1 MIRNLFP
8 NGELD
13 SLARSRRRR
22 DTFVTVKPGEV
33 QEYEADGWQVARK
46 NRNSVRLSRPKGKGQ
61 WFEDRV
67 WVMLHRMGFA
77 YMSGQGGAHLSVTPK
92 DATGPMNQLD
102 VVAVDD
108 EVALCVECKT
118 AEQPKRRVQLQHEI
132 EHLSSSRGRFTAAVQ
147 RALPVDVKR
156 APAQVMF
163 LWDVIP
169 GERERAAAESEGVAI
184 MGIEDLDY
192 YEALVGHLGSA
203 ARYSFLS
210 ELLAG
215 RPIRGLETRVPA
227 IRAKMGKLTY
237 YMFVASPEYLL
248 KITSVAHRA
257 GRQRADLSSYQR
269 MIDKTRLKK
278 IAKYISEYGIFPT
291 NIVLNL
297 QGLRAVQFELSEL
310 LQQEGSR
317 EGPTYGTL
325 WLRPSYGGAWV
336 IDGQH
341 RLYAYSGHAR
351 AAQSYLNVIAFVDL
365 PVQKQAQ
372 LFIDINHEQKSVKRS
387 LLQELFATLKW
398 TDVDEGEQVRAIISR
413 AIASLG
419 HEEGSPFRGRILLTG
434 QRKTELRCIT
444 VNSVF
449 TALHKPGVYI
459 LEPGVEYGPLW
470 TGDREKTVE
479 RTVAILGAWF
489 QAICAHVQD
498 WWDAGAGDGGGL
510 AMNDGVAMCISLMRG
525 VLQHLESSGLRLT
538 RLTTAEVVEQMRPF
552 GDVVGQFLARLST
565 AERREFRES
574 LRGIQGQTARRR
586 ACEEELHSQFPEFNP
601 PGLAEYLALR
611 TAQTNTQAYE
621 LIHRIELLLKE
632 KVVSSLT
639 NAYGKAWWY
648 EGVPEDVRT
657 KASTRLEQEKG
668 KGERQDHLDLLDYRA
683 IARAN
688 WDVFHSILEY
698 DGRGK
703 EKGTAWI
710 AKLNEVRKAVM
721 HPSKSLPVTWEQLD
735 ELKRYDHHLSTGQ
748 IEKQ

>member
-8 NGELD
+8 NDELD
-13 SLARSRRRR
+13 ALARLRRRR
-22 DTFVTVKPGEV
+22 DTFVTVKPQEV
-33 QEYEADGWQVARK
+33 AEYEAKGWQVARK
-46 NRNSVRLSRPKGKGQ
+46 NKNSVRLSQPKAKSE

-67 WVMLHRMGFA
+67 WAMLHRMGFT
-77 YMSGQGGAHLSVTPK
+77 YMSGKGGARLSVTPN
-92 DATGPMNQLD
+92 DATGPTNQLD
-102 VVAVDD
+102 VVAVDN
-108 EVALCVECKT
+108 EAALWVECKT
-118 AEQPKRRVQLQHEI
+118 AEQPKRRPQLQHEI
-132 EHLSSSRGRFTAAVQ
+132 EHLSSSRDRFAAAVQ
-147 RALPVDVKR
+147 RTLPADVKR
-156 APAQVMF
+156 TSAQVMF

-169 GERERAAAESEGVAI
+169 GERERAAAESEGVVI
-184 MGIEDLDY
+184 MNLEDLEY
-192 YEALVGHLGSA
+192 YEALVAHLGSA
-203 ARYSFLS
+203 ARYLFLS

-215 RPIRGLETRVPA
+215 RQIRGLEARVPA

-257 GRQRADLSSYQR
+257 GRQRADLGAYQR
-269 MIDKTRLKK
+269 MVDKTRLKK

-297 QGLRAVQFELSEL
+297 QGPKAVQFELSEL
-310 LQQEGSR
+310 PQQEGSR
-317 EGPTYGTL
+317 DGPTYGTL
-325 WLRPSYGGAWV
+325 CLRPSYGGAWV

-341 RLYAYSGHAR
+341 RLYAYSGHER
-351 AAQSYLNVIAFVDL
+351 AARSYLNVIAFVDL

-398 TDVDEGEQVRAIISR
+398 SDVDEAEQVRAIISR

-419 HEEGSPFRGRILLTG
+419 QEEDSVFRGRILLTS
-434 QRKTELRCIT
+434 QRKTDLRCIT
-444 VNSVF
+444 ISSVF
-449 TALHKPGVYI
+449 AALYKPGLYI
-459 LEPGVEYGPLW
+459 VEPGVEYGPLW
-470 TGDREKTVE
+470 AGDREKTVQ
-479 RTVAILGAWF
+479 RTAAIVGAWF
-489 QAICAHVQD
+489 GVICSHVRD
-498 WWDAGAGDGGGL
+498 WWNVGAGEGGGL
-510 AMNDGVAMCISLMRG
+510 AMSDGVAMCISLMRG
-525 VLQHLESSGLRLT
+525 VLKHLESSGLRLT
-538 RLTTAEVVEQMRPF
+538 LLTTAEVIEQIRPY
-552 GDVVGQFLARLST
+552 GDVVGQFFGRLSA
-565 AERREFRES
+565 AERREFRDS

-586 ACEEELHSQFPEFNP
+586 ECEEELHGHFPEFNP
-601 PGLAEYLALR
+601 PGLAEYLELR
-611 TAQTNTQAYE
+611 EAKTTTQAYE

-632 KVVSSLT
+632 NVVSSLT
-639 NAYGKAWWY
+639 TAYGATAWWY

-668 KGERQDHLDLLDYRA
+668 KGQRQDHLDLLDYRA

-688 WDVFHSILEY
+688 WDVFRPILEF

-735 ELKRYDHHLSTGQ
+735 ELKRYEHHLSTGG
-748 IEKQ
+748 